1 MPRVSDA
8 HKAARHS
15 QVLNAARA
23 CFARRGY
30 QATTIR
36 DLERE
41 TGMSSGAIFNYFDTK
56 LDIFVAL
63 AEEDTAH
70 TARLWSAGG
79 LRAIVEH
86 HTGAQPAYTASYL
99 EVGRQ
104 LLTDP
109 DFRARWARRGDL
121 IVEAIRNHLRT
132 QQEQGLV
139 RTDLPLDDLVTYSA
153 IHLDGI
159 TLQMRLGTT
168 PTQLVTAVDLYEQAL
183 RPPPTSPP
191 A

>member
-8 HKAARHS
+8 HKAARRS
-15 QVLNAARA
+15 QVLDAARA

-41 TGMSSGAIFNYFDTK
+41 ASMSSGAIFNYFDTK
-56 LDIFVAL
+56 LDIFIAL
-63 AEEDTAH
+63 AEEDTTH

-79 LRAIVEH
+79 LRAVVDD
-86 HTGAQPAYTASYL
+86 HTSTRTAYTASYL
-99 EVGRQ
+99 EVGRK

-109 DFRARWARRGDL
+109 DFRDRWAQRGD
-121 IVEAIRNHLRT
+121 IIIDAIRDHLRA

-153 IHLDGI
+153 IHLDGV

-168 PTQLVTAVDLYEQAL
+168 PKELATAVDLYEQAL
-183 RPPPTSPP
+183 RPVTSSPH
-191 A
+191 